1 MTTTMTTLPSAFGTF
16 ELYAN
21 DRGITEIVL
30 PTMTGGTPRP
40 ADPPTSDGGARRH
53 LRSARD
59 QLEAYLAG
67 ARRDFDFELA
77 ITGGTEFQRSVWRTL
92 AEIPYGETISYAEL
106 ARWVGRPQAVRA
118 VGQANGAN
126 PLPIV
131 LPCHRVIASGG
142 GLGGYGGGLE
152 LKARLLELE
161 QVSGL
166 AALPAPVVSLSFAT
180 IRPERRGR
188 AQTG

>member
-1 MTTTMTTLPSAFGTF
+1 MTATMTTLDSPFGPF

-21 DRGITEIVL
+21 DQGVTEIVL
-30 PTMTGGTPRP
+30 PTMTEGAPRR
-40 ADPPTSDGGARRH
+40 SDGVPSGPAARHH

-59 QLEAYLAG
+59 QLTAYLAG
-67 ARRDFDFELA
+67 ERRDFDFELA
-77 ITGGTEFQRSVWRTL
+77 ITGGSEFQRSVWRTL

-106 ARWVGRPQAVRA
+106 ARWIGRPQAVRA

-142 GLGGYGGGLE
+142 GLGGYGGGLA
-152 LKARLLELE
+152 LKRQLLDLE
-161 QVSGL
+161 RASGL
-166 AALPAPVVSLSFAT
+166 ADAPAPVVSLSVAT
-180 IRPERRGR
+180 VRAERAR
-188 AQTG
+188 AGTG